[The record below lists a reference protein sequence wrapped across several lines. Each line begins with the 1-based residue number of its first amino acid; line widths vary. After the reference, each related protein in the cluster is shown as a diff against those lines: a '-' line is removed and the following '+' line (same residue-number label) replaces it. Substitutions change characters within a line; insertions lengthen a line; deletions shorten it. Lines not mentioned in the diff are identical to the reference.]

1 MNCTVERITNWSLA
15 LNLARATMGKGKNE
29 KEPSS
34 EWKRKLLDCQ
44 HSPLRAVM
52 YHIQFTDLPYYVS
65 VHLSRHK
72 FGCEHF
78 VSTQRAD
85 RTAEG
90 TPRSDL
96 PQDAPVTHDI
106 VANAQALINISKKR
120 LCNLASP
127 ETREAWKKVVERL
140 REISEVEMADAMLP
154 ECEHRGGVC
163 FEMKPCGKA
172 NMINWTKLREKMT
185 RLEQEI
191 DHWRRQALEG
201 GALNNELEKAKS
213 NKHK

>member
-1 MNCTVERITNWSLA
+1 MNCTVKRLTNWSLA
-15 LNLARATMGKGKNE
+15 LDLARATIGKEGNE
-29 KEPSS
+29 KEPSN

-44 HSPLRAVM
+44 HSPLRAVF
-52 YHIQFTDLPYYVS
+52 YHIRFTDLPYFVS

-78 VSTQRAD
+78 VSTQRTD

-90 TPRSDL
+90 TSRSDL

-106 VANAQALINISKKR
+106 IANAQSLINISKKR
-120 LCNLASP
+120 LCNLASA
-127 ETREAWKKVVERL
+127 ETRQAWKKVVEGL
-140 REISEVEMADAMLP
+140 KEIGEVEMADAMLP

-172 NMINWTKLREKMT
+172 NMICWSNLREKIT
-185 RLEQEI
+185 KLEREV
-191 DHWRRQALEG
+191 DHWRRQALEED
-201 GALNNELEKAKS
+201 ALSNEYEKAKS